1 MSLPKLSAV
10 LTSLTLIVG
19 WGGAQAQG
27 KPTTAEQNAKEAA
40 GLSVKPSAGPP
51 RANVTGF
58 APALRCMDT
67 QFRTFGVKNVS
78 VIIEDIPDQT
88 KKVNVG
94 GREMFVSATSQ
105 MTRSSRAIRLIPYDG
120 NRRVF
125 QDLFKGQDDIASK
138 AAFAIQGSISQ
149 FDESLLR
156 KQRDGGI
163 CLGVLCI
170 GGADSDSFSG
180 MSVDMSVLN
189 VRDDL
194 TLVPGAIS
202 KNFVLIRKSGKGA
215 DADLNYKK
223 FGINFNFVAS
233 QSDGQGQALRN
244 LVELSAI
251 ELFGR
256 LMKIPYW
263 SCLGVPN
270 SDEGVAAEIED
281 WWDMLQS
288 DVPSLVSYLQIQ
300 MQTRGLYK
308 GEIDGIIADELE
320 RAVRAYKVAMG
331 QKDDLSLDLDFFRA
345 YLLANHTD
353 LQPKALA
360 KLKAINEAEG
370 PIVAAAPAPATPA
383 PAAAAA
389 PAAAPAPT
397 QVAIAQP
404 ATKAQSPAAPAAAA
418 ARAAIAVQGTKGPQY
433 LYKRGESLDVEVA
446 VNGNGFLYC
455 FLIDD
460 NKTVSQ
466 FFPNPVQPAAAVTAG
481 SRLLFPGRFPFQLL
495 ASTKGATETVAC
507 FNSNK
512 DLGPTVTLPA
522 SVRDLNGLQQAMAQ
536 RSGGGAEVGAFDVK
550 VK

>member
-1 MSLPKLSAV
+1 MNIGKLSALLTGLV
-10 LTSLTLIVG
+10 LAL
-19 WGGAQAQG
+19 GAGSAHAQN
-27 KPTTAEQNAKEAA
+27 KPTTAEQNAKQALE
-40 GLSVKPSAGPP
+40 LSVKPSAGPP
-51 RANVTGF
+51 RANATGF
-58 APALRCMDT
+58 ASALRCMDN
-67 QFRTFGVKNVS
+67 QFRAFGVKNVS
-78 VIIEDIPDQT
+78 VIIEDIPDST

-120 NRRVF
+120 NRKVF

-149 FDESLLR
+149 FDEALLK

-263 SCLGVPN
+263 NCLGVPN
-270 SDEGVAAEIED
+270 TDEGVAAEIED
-281 WWDMLQS
+281 WWDMLQA
-288 DVPSLVSYLQIQ
+288 DIPSLATYLQVQ

-308 GEIDGIIADELE
+308 GEVDGLINDELE
-320 RAVRAYKVAMG
+320 RAVRAYKGALG
-331 QKDDLSLDLDFFRA
+331 QKDDLTLDAEFFRA
-345 YLLANHTD
+345 YLLANHAEV
-353 LQPKALA
+353 QPKALA
-360 KLKAINEAEG
+360 RLKEITAAEG
-370 PIVAAAPAPATPA
+370 PIPTAPTQVAAAQPAPP
-383 PAAAAA
+383 AAA
-389 PAAAPAPT
+389 PAAAPQAP
-397 QVAIAQP
+397 
-404 ATKAQSPAAPAAAA
+404 SAAAVKA
-418 ARAAIAVQGTKGPQY
+418 LLTVQGTKGPQY
-433 LYKRGESLDVEVA
+433 VYKRGESLDVDVA
-446 VNGNGFLYC
+446 VSNQGFLYC
-455 FLIDD
+455 FLLDE
-460 NKTVSQ
+460 NRTVSQ
-466 FFPNPVQPAAAVTAG
+466 FFPNPVQPSAAVTPG
-481 SRLLFPGRFPFQLL
+481 TRMLFPGRFPFQFL
-495 ASTKGATETVAC
+495 ASSKGSTETVAC
-507 FNSNK
+507 FTTAK
-512 DLGPTVTLPA
+512 DLGANVTLPG
-522 SVRDLNGLQQAMAQ
+522 SVKDLPALQQLMAQ
-536 RSGGGAEVGAFDVK
+536 RGGAGTEVGVFDVK

>member
-1 MSLPKLSAV
+1 MATGTLSFLLPGLA
-10 LTSLTLIVG
+10 LLLAAGTAF
-19 WGGAQAQG
+19 AQE
-27 KPTTAEQNAKEAA
+27 KPTTAQKNERQAIE
-40 GLSVKPSAGPP
+40 LSVKPSAGPP

-58 APALRCMDT
+58 TQALRCMDT
-67 QFRTFGVKNVS
+67 QFRSFGVKNVS

-88 KKVNVG
+88 KKVSAG

-105 MTRSSRAIRLIPYDG
+105 MTRASRAIRLIPYDG

-149 FDESLLR
+149 FDESLLK

-170 GGADSDSFSG
+170 GGADSDSFTG

-233 QSDGQGQALRN
+233 QSDGNGQALRN

-256 LMKIPYW
+256 LMKVPYW
-263 SCLGVPN
+263 SCLGV
-270 SDEGVAAEIED
+270 SDTDEGVKAEIED

-288 DVPSLVSYLQIQ
+288 DVPTLVVYLQQQ
-300 MQTRGLYK
+300 MSARGLYK
-308 GEIDGIIADELE
+308 GEVDGVIADELE

-331 QKDDLSLDLDFFRA
+331 QKDDLTLDVDFFRA
-345 YLLANHTD
+345 YLMANHAEV
-353 LQPKALA
+353 QPKAVARLRE
-360 KLKAINEAEG
+360 INQSEG
-370 PIVAAAPAPATPA
+370 PIVAAAPTPA
-383 PAAAAA
+383 PAAASSATSAQQVAVAQPGSKTTAPAA
-389 PAAAPAPT
+389 TPAAAP
-397 QVAIAQP
+397 V
-404 ATKAQSPAAPAAAA
+404 
-418 ARAAIAVQGTKGPQY
+418 RAAIAVQGTKGPQY
-433 LYKRGESLDVEVA
+433 TYKRGEALDVEVA

-455 FLIDD
+455 FLIDE

-466 FFPNPVQPAAAVTAG
+466 FFPNPVQPGASVQAG
-481 SRLLFPGRFPFQLL
+481 TRMLFPGRFPFQFM
-495 ASTKGATETVAC
+495 ASAKGATETVAC
-507 FNSNK
+507 FNSAK
-512 DLGPTVTLPA
+512 DLGANVTLPGT
-522 SVRDLNGLQQAMAQ
+522 VRDLSGLQQAMAQ
-536 RSGGGAEVGAFDVK
+536 RGGAGTETGAFDVK

>member
-1 MSLPKLSAV
+1 MSPASLRALLAGLV
-10 LTSLTLIVG
+10 LTAAAG
-19 WGGAQAQG
+19 FAHAQS
-27 KPTTAEQNAKEAA
+27 KPTTAEQNANQAI
-40 GLSVKPSAGPP
+40 GLTVKPSAGPP
-51 RANVTGF
+51 RANMTGF
-58 APALRCMDT
+58 ASALRCMDN

-120 NRRVF
+120 NRKVF

-149 FDESLLR
+149 FDESLLK

-163 CLGVLCI
+163 CLGLLCI

-263 SCLGVPN
+263 NCLGVPDT
-270 SDEGVAAEIED
+270 DEGVKAEIED

-300 MQTRGLYK
+300 MTARGLYK
-308 GEIDGIIADELE
+308 GEVDGVIADELE

-331 QKDDLSLDLDFFRA
+331 QKDDLSLDAEFFRA
-345 YLLANHTD
+345 YLLSNHAET
-353 LQPKALA
+353 QPRAQA
-360 KLKAINEAEG
+360 RLKAINEAEG
-370 PIVAAAPAPATPA
+370 PIVAVAPVTAPAAPPAPQPGGKT

-389 PAAAPAPT
+389 GTAAP
-397 QVAIAQP
+397 VAVA
-404 ATKAQSPAAPAAAA
+404 AGTAAPAAAA
-418 ARAAIAVQGTKGPQY
+418 RSALTVQGTKGPQY
-433 LYKRGESLDVEVA
+433 VYKRGESLDVEVA
-446 VNGNGFLYC
+446 VAGNGFLYC

-460 NKTVSQ
+460 SKMVSQ
-466 FFPNPVQPAAAVTAG
+466 FFPNPAQPGAAVSAG
-481 SRLLFPGRFPFQLL
+481 SRLLFPGRFPFQFL
-495 ASTKGATETVAC
+495 ASAKGATETVAC
-507 FNSNK
+507 FNSGK
-512 DLGPTVTLPA
+512 DLGPSIPLPPT
-522 SVRDLNGLQQAMAQ
+522 VRDLNGLQQAMAQ
-536 RSGGGAEVGAFDVK
+536 RAGASTELGAFDVK
-550 VK
+550 VR

>member
-1 MSLPKLSAV
+1 MRPASLRALLAGFV
-10 LTSLTLIVG
+10 LTAVG
-19 WGGAQAQG
+19 FAHAQG
-27 KPTTAEQNAKEAA
+27 KPTTAEQNANQAI
-40 GLSVKPSAGPP
+40 GLTIKPSAGPP
-51 RANVTGF
+51 RANMTGF
-58 APALRCMDT
+58 ASALRCMDS
-67 QFRTFGVKNVS
+67 QFRIFGVKNVS

-120 NRRVF
+120 NRKVF

-149 FDESLLR
+149 FDESLLK

-163 CLGVLCI
+163 CLGLLCI

-263 SCLGVPN
+263 NCLGVPDT
-270 SDEGVAAEIED
+270 DEGVKAEIED

-300 MQTRGLYK
+300 MTARGLYK
-308 GEIDGIIADELE
+308 GEIDGVIGDELE
-320 RAVRAYKVAMG
+320 RAVRAYKGAMG
-331 QKDDLSLDLDFFRA
+331 LKDDLSLDVEFFRT
-345 YLLANHTD
+345 YLLSNHAET
-353 LQPKALA
+353 QPRAQA
-360 KLKAINEAEG
+360 RLKAINEAEG
-370 PIVAAAPAPATPA
+370 PIVAAAPAAAQAEAQRVAQVPAQAAPA
-383 PAAAAA
+383 PQPGGKTPAAAAA
-389 PAAAPAPT
+389 GT
-397 QVAIAQP
+397 
-404 ATKAQSPAAPAAAA
+404 AAPAAAA
-418 ARAAIAVQGTKGPQY
+418 RSALTVQGTKGPQY
-433 LYKRGESLDVEVA
+433 VYRRGESLDVEVA
-446 VNGNGFLYC
+446 VAGNGFLYC

-460 NKTVSQ
+460 SKMVSQ
-466 FFPNPVQPAAAVTAG
+466 FFPNPAQPAAAVSAG
-481 SRLLFPGRFPFQLL
+481 SRLLFPGRFPFQFL
-495 ASTKGATETVAC
+495 ASAKGATETVAC
-507 FNSNK
+507 FNSGK
-512 DLGPTVTLPA
+512 DLGPSIPLPPT
-522 SVRDLNGLQQAMAQ
+522 VRDLSGLQQAMAQ
-536 RSGGGAEVGAFDVK
+536 RAGASTELGAFDVK
-550 VK
+550 VR

>member
-1 MSLPKLSAV
+1 MNIGTLKALLTGIV
-10 LTSLTLIVG
+10 LML
-19 WGGAQAQG
+19 GANGAYAQS
-27 KPTTAEQNAKEAA
+27 KPTTAEQNARQAMELA
-40 GLSVKPSAGPP
+40 VKPSAGPP
-51 RANVTGF
+51 RANTTGF
-58 APALRCMDT
+58 ANALRCMDT

-78 VIIEDIPDQT
+78 VIIEDIPDST
-88 KKVNVG
+88 KKINVG

-120 NRRVF
+120 NRKVF

-149 FDESLLR
+149 FDESLLK

-170 GGADSDSFSG
+170 GAADSDSFSG

-215 DADLNYKK
+215 DGDLNYKK

-263 SCLGVPN
+263 NCLGVPN
-270 SDEGVAAEIED
+270 SDDGVAAEIED
-281 WWDMLQS
+281 WWEMLQA
-288 DVPSLVSYLQIQ
+288 DVPSLVAYLQVQ
-300 MQTRGLYK
+300 MQARGLYK
-308 GEIDGIIADELE
+308 GAIDGVIADELE

-331 QKDDLSLDLDFFRA
+331 QKDDLTLDLEFFRG
-345 YLLANHTD
+345 YLLANHAE
-353 LQPKALA
+353 LQPKAQA
-360 KLKAINEAEG
+360 KLKEITAAEG
-370 PIVAAAPAPATPA
+370 PLPTAPVQIATAPATV
-383 PAAAAA
+383 
-389 PAAAPAPT
+389 T
-397 QVAIAQP
+397 QP
-404 ATKAQSPAAPAAAA
+404 ATPQAPTAAAVKA
-418 ARAAIAVQGTKGPQY
+418 LLTVQGTKGPQY
-433 LYKRGESLDVEVA
+433 VYKRGEALDVDVA
-446 VNGNGFLYC
+446 VSNQGFLYC
-455 FLIDD
+455 FLLDE
-460 NKTVSQ
+460 NRAVSQ
-466 FFPNPVQPAAAVTAG
+466 FFPNPVQPSAVVTPG
-481 SRLLFPGRFPFQLL
+481 TRMLFPGRFPFQFL
-495 ASTKGATETVAC
+495 ASAKGATETVAC
-507 FNSNK
+507 FTTAR
-512 DLGPTVTLPA
+512 DLGPNVTLPG
-522 SVRDLNGLQQAMAQ
+522 SVKDLPALQQVMAQ
-536 RSGGGAEVGAFDVK
+536 RGGAGTEMGAFDVR

>member
-1 MSLPKLSAV
+1 MATGKFSALLLGWSLLLLSAQA
-10 LTSLTLIVG
+10 L
-19 WGGAQAQG
+19 AQD
-27 KPTTAEQNAKEAA
+27 KPTTAQQNQRQAVE
-40 GLSVKPSAGPP
+40 LSVKPSGGPP

-58 APALRCMDT
+58 ATALRCMDN

-78 VIIEDIPDQT
+78 VIIEDIPDST

-149 FDESLLR
+149 FDEALLK

-256 LMKIPYW
+256 LMKVPYW
-263 SCLGVPN
+263 SCLGVPH

-281 WWDMLQS
+281 WWDMLQA
-288 DVPSLVSYLQIQ
+288 DVPSLVTYLQLQ
-300 MQTRGLYK
+300 MQARGLYK
-308 GEIDGIIADELE
+308 GEIDGIIGDELE
-320 RAVRAYKVAMG
+320 RAVRAYKGVLG
-331 QKDDLSLDLDFFRA
+331 LKEDLTLDADFFRA
-345 YLLANHTD
+345 YLVANHAE
-353 LQPKALA
+353 LQPKGLA
-360 KLKAINEAEG
+360 RLKAINEAEG
-370 PIVAAAPAPATPA
+370 PIVAVAPPSAAPTAPV
-383 PAAAAA
+383 
-389 PAAAPAPT
+389 
-397 QVAIAQP
+397 QVAVAQP
-404 ATKAQSPAAPAAAA
+404 ATIAPAQAV
-418 ARAAIAVQGTKGPQY
+418 RAALSVQGTKGPQY
-433 LYKRGESLDVEVA
+433 VYKRGEALDVEVA

-455 FLIDD
+455 FLIDE
-460 NKTVSQ
+460 NKAVSQ
-466 FFPNPVQPAAAVTAG
+466 FFPNPVQPAAAVSAG
-481 SRLLFPGRFPFQLL
+481 SRMLFPGRFPFQFQ

-507 FNSNK
+507 FNSSK
-512 DLGPTVTLPA
+512 DLGPNVALPPA
-522 SVRDLNGLQQAMAQ
+522 VRDLNGLQQAMAQ
-536 RSGGGAEVGAFDVK
+536 RAGASTELGAFDVK

>member
-1 MSLPKLSAV
+1 MRPASLRALLAGVV
-10 LTSLTLIVG
+10 LTAAG
-19 WGGAQAQG
+19 FAHAQG
-27 KPTTAEQNAKEAA
+27 KPTTAEQNANQAI
-40 GLSVKPSAGPP
+40 GLTIKPSAGPP
-51 RANVTGF
+51 RANMTGF
-58 APALRCMDT
+58 ASALRCMDS
-67 QFRTFGVKNVS
+67 QFRIFGVKNVS

-120 NRRVF
+120 NRKVF

-149 FDESLLR
+149 FDESLLK

-163 CLGVLCI
+163 CLGLLCI

-263 SCLGVPN
+263 NCLGVPDT
-270 SDEGVAAEIED
+270 DEGVKAEIED

-300 MQTRGLYK
+300 MTARGLYK
-308 GEIDGIIADELE
+308 GEIDGVIGDELE
-320 RAVRAYKVAMG
+320 RAVRAYKGAMG
-331 QKDDLSLDLDFFRA
+331 LKDDLSLDVEFFRT
-345 YLLANHTD
+345 YLLSNHAET
-353 LQPKALA
+353 QPRAQA
-360 KLKAINEAEG
+360 RLKAINEAEG
-370 PIVAAAPAPATPA
+370 PIVAAAPAAAQTEAQRVAQAPAQAAPA
-383 PAAAAA
+383 PQPGGKTPAAAAA
-389 PAAAPAPT
+389 GT
-397 QVAIAQP
+397 
-404 ATKAQSPAAPAAAA
+404 AAPAAAA
-418 ARAAIAVQGTKGPQY
+418 RSALTVQGTKGPQY
-433 LYKRGESLDVEVA
+433 VYRRGESLDVEVA
-446 VNGNGFLYC
+446 VAGNGFLYC

-460 NKTVSQ
+460 SKMVSQ
-466 FFPNPVQPAAAVTAG
+466 FFPNPAQPAAAVSAG
-481 SRLLFPGRFPFQLL
+481 SRLLFPGRFPFQFL
-495 ASTKGATETVAC
+495 ASAKGATETVAC
-507 FNSNK
+507 FNSGK
-512 DLGPTVTLPA
+512 DLGPSIPLPPT
-522 SVRDLNGLQQAMAQ
+522 VRDLSGLQQAMAL
-536 RSGGGAEVGAFDVK
+536 RAGASTELGAFDVK
-550 VK
+550 VR

>member
-1 MSLPKLSAV
+1 MSIGKLSAL
-10 LTSLTLIVG
+10 LTGLALLAGVG
-19 WGGAQAQG
+19 SALGQT
-27 KPTTAEQNAKEAA
+27 KLTTAEQNAKQAIE
-40 GLSVKPSAGPP
+40 LSVKPSAGPP
-51 RANVTGF
+51 RANQTGF
-58 APALRCMDT
+58 ATALRCMDN

-88 KKVNVG
+88 KKINVG

-120 NRRVF
+120 NRKVF

-149 FDESLLR
+149 FDESLLK

-163 CLGVLCI
+163 CLGILCI

-263 SCLGVPN
+263 NCLGVPDT
-270 SDEGVAAEIED
+270 DEGVKAEIDD

-300 MQTRGLYK
+300 MTARGLYK
-308 GEIDGIIADELE
+308 GEIDGVIADELE
-320 RAVRAYKVAMG
+320 RAVRAYKGVMG
-331 QKDDLSLDLDFFRA
+331 MKEDLSLDSDFFRG
-345 YLLANHTD
+345 YLTANHAV
-353 LQPKALA
+353 LQPKAQA
-360 KLKAINEAEG
+360 RLKEINLAEG
-370 PIVAAAPAPATPA
+370 PIPTAPVQVAAATPPA
-383 PAAAAA
+383 
-389 PAAAPAPT
+389 
-397 QVAIAQP
+397 AQP
-404 ATKAQSPAAPAAAA
+404 ATPSAAAV
-418 ARAAIAVQGTKGPQY
+418 RAALTVQGTKGPQY
-433 LYKRGESLDVEVA
+433 TYKRGESLDVDVA
-446 VNGNGFLYC
+446 VSNQGFLYC
-455 FLIDD
+455 FLLDE
-460 NKTVSQ
+460 NRTVSQ
-466 FFPNPVQPAAAVTAG
+466 FFPNPVQPSAAVTPG
-481 SRLLFPGRFPFQLL
+481 TRMLFPGRFPFQFQ
-495 ASTKGATETVAC
+495 ASAKGATETVAC
-507 FNSNK
+507 FTTAK
-512 DLGPTVTLPA
+512 DLGPNVTLPN
-522 SVRDLNGLQQAMAQ
+522 SVRDLPGLQTLIAQ
-536 RSGGGAEVGAFDVK
+536 RGGNGTEMGVFDVK

>member
-10 LTSLTLIVG
+10 LTSLTLIAG
-19 WGGAQAQG
+19 WGCAQAQS

-58 APALRCMDT
+58 AQALRCMDT

-149 FDESLLR
+149 FDESLLK

-270 SDEGVAAEIED
+270 TDEGVAAEIED

-300 MQTRGLYK
+300 MQARGLYK

-331 QKDDLSLDLDFFRA
+331 QKDDLTLDLDFFRA
-345 YLLANHTD
+345 YLLSNHTD
-353 LQPKALA
+353 LQPKAQA

-370 PIVAAAPAPATPA
+370 PIVAAAPAPTA
-383 PAAAAA
+383 PPPAAA
-389 PAAAPAPT
+389 PAATPAPT
-397 QVAIAQP
+397 QVAAAQP
-404 ATKAQSPAAPAAAA
+404 ATKAQTPAAPAAAA
-418 ARAAIAVQGTKGPQY
+418 ARAALAVQGTKGPQY
-433 LYKRGESLDVEVA
+433 TYKRGESLDVEVA

-466 FFPNPVQPAAAVTAG
+466 FFPNPVQPAAAVSAG

-495 ASTKGATETVAC
+495 ASTKGVTETVAC
-507 FNSNK
+507 FNSTK
-512 DLGPTVTLPA
+512 DLGSSVTLPA

-536 RSGGGAEVGAFDVK
+536 RSGAGTEVGAFDVK

>member
-1 MSLPKLSAV
+1 MTKGKLTALV
-10 LTSLTLIVG
+10 TGLALCAWL
-19 WGGAQAQG
+19 GGAQAQD
-27 KPTTAEQNAKEAA
+27 KPTTAQQNQGKALE
-40 GLSVKPSAGPP
+40 LSVKPSGGPP

-58 APALRCMDT
+58 NQALRCMDT
-67 QFRTFGVKNVS
+67 QFRTYGVKNVS

-149 FDESLLR
+149 FDEALLK

-223 FGINFNFVAS
+223 FGINFNFTAT
-233 QSDGQGQALRN
+233 QSDGNGQALRN

-263 SCLGVPN
+263 ECLGVPAT
-270 SDEGVAAEIED
+270 DEGVVSEIED
-281 WWDMLQS
+281 WWDMLQG
-288 DVPSLVSYLQIQ
+288 DVPSLVTYLQIQ

-308 GEIDGIIADELE
+308 GEIDGVITDELE
-320 RAVRAYKVAMG
+320 RAVRAYKGVMG
-331 QKDDLSLDLDFFRA
+331 LKEDLTLDAEFFRK
-345 YLLANHTD
+345 YLTSKHAELT
-353 LQPKALA
+353 PKALA
-360 KLKAINEAEG
+360 RLKEINTAEG
-370 PIVAAAPAPATPA
+370 PLPA
-383 PAAAAA
+383 PAAATAQAESAPEKKADAA
-389 PAAAPAPT
+389 PVQVAVASPGPAAAQKP
-397 QVAIAQP
+397 
-404 ATKAQSPAAPAAAA
+404 AAA
-418 ARAAIAVQGTKGPQY
+418 ARAALTVQGTKGPQY
-433 LYKRGESLDVEVA
+433 SYKRGEPLDVDVA
-446 VNGNGFLYC
+446 VFSQGFLYC
-455 FLIDD
+455 FLLDE
-460 NKTVSQ
+460 NRTVSQ
-466 FFPNPVQPAAAVTAG
+466 FFPNPVQPSGAVTPG
-481 SRLLFPGRFPFQLL
+481 TRMLFPGRFPFQFL
-495 ASTKGATETVAC
+495 ASAKGATETVAC
-507 FNSNK
+507 FTTAK
-512 DLGPTVTLPA
+512 DLGPNITLPN
-522 SVRDLNGLQQAMAQ
+522 SVKDVPSLQQAVAQ
-536 RSGGGAEVGAFDVK
+536 RAGAGTEMGVFDVK

>member
-1 MSLPKLSAV
+1 MRFAKLSV
-10 LTSLTLIVG
+10 LLTGLALMAG
-19 WGGAQAQG
+19 MGNAYAQA

-40 GLSVKPSAGPP
+40 GLAVKPSAGPP
-51 RANVTGF
+51 RANMTGF
-58 APALRCMDT
+58 AQALRCMDT

-149 FDESLLR
+149 FDESLLK

-270 SDEGVAAEIED
+270 SDEGVTSEIED

-300 MQTRGLYK
+300 MQARGLYK

-331 QKDDLSLDLDFFRA
+331 QTDDLTLDLDFFRA

-353 LQPKALA
+353 LQPKAVA

-370 PIVAAAPAPATPA
+370 PIVAAAPAA
-383 PAAAAA
+383 PAA
-389 PAAAPAPT
+389 PAATAPAPT
-397 QVAIAQP
+397 QVAAAQP
-404 ATKAQSPAAPAAAA
+404 ATKAQSPAATAAAP
-418 ARAAIAVQGTKGPQY
+418 ARSAIAVQGTKGPQY
-433 LYKRGESLDVEVA
+433 TYKRGESLDVEVA

-460 NKTVSQ
+460 NRTVSQ

-495 ASTKGATETVAC
+495 ASTKGVTETVAC

-512 DLGPTVTLPA
+512 DLGASVTLPA